1 MQAPPGR
8 VVCFGEAMLRNS
20 NGSITTGG
28 AEYNVACALARLG
41 VSASWVSVVPEETTM
56 VENTARECG
65 VHLDV
70 RRSNF
75 PIGTYVVDQM
85 AKTIEYDR
93 SNSAFAHLK
102 SEDFDWRVILTGA
115 RWLVMSGIS
124 PLLGDGP
131 RSAWG
136 GALTFAELDG
146 SLIALIRMSLASA
159 SLNS

>member
-20 NGSITTGG
+20 NGSITPGG

-75 PIGTYVVDQM
+75 PIGTYAVDQM
-85 AKTIEYDR
+85 AKTVEYNR
-93 SNSAFAHLK
+93 SNSAFAQLNPD
-102 SEDFDWRVILTGA
+102 DFDWRGILTGA
-115 RWLVMSGIS
+115 RWLITVSYTH
-124 PLLGDGP
+124 
-131 RSAWG
+131 
-136 GALTFAELDG
+136 LTLPTIY
-146 SLIALIRMSLASA
+146 SV
-159 SLNS
+159 